1 MMAKVIESK
10 RGNKTLVLNNFKFF
24 IGSVNKYQLIIYIVS
39 IYITKV
45 SYIRIYYFFIIL
57 YLTIHLC
64 HFCAIAFNLN
74 VVYNCFGKN
83 VVNISFGGNR
93 Y

>member
-24 IGSVNKYQLIIYIVS
+24 IGSVNKYQLIIYIVT

-45 SYIRIYYFFIIL
+45 SYTIIYYFFIFL
-57 YLTIHLC
+57 YLTI
-64 HFCAIAFNLN
+64 F
-74 VVYNCFGKN
+74 
-83 VVNISFGGNR
+83 
-93 Y
+93 